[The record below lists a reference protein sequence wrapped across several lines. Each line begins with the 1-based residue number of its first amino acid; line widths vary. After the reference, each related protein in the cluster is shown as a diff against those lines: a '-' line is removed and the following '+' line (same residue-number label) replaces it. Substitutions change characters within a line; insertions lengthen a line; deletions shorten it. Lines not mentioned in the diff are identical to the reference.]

1 MFRVG
6 SIFIPV
12 TKLEEASLWY
22 EKNLGVKK
30 IQEWGEGS
38 EKGIGYYF
46 SDGLT
51 QLGLVQVEKAASS
64 EFQVNEKVRN
74 AYFNFLV
81 EDIESVYNQLRN
93 NGVRTTQLSDFGGMT
108 CFDFYDLDGN
118 SFSVVNEVKDSPFH
132 TDHVKKLQQREA

>member
-12 TKLEEASLWY
+12 TNLEEASVWY

-30 IQEWGEGS
+30 IQGWGEGS

-46 SDGLT
+46 SDGST
-51 QLGLVQVEKAASS
+51 QLGLVQVKKAASS
-64 EFQVNEKVRN
+64 EFHVNDNIRN

-81 EDIESVYNQLRN
+81 EDIESVYNQLRS
-93 NGVRTTQLSDFGGMT
+93 NGVNTTPLEDFGGMT

-132 TDHVKKLQQREA
+132 TDHVKKLQQSKV

>member
-12 TKLEEASLWY
+12 TNLEEASLWY

-30 IQEWGEGS
+30 IQAWEEGT

-51 QLGLVQVEKAASS
+51 QLGLVQVKKAASS
-64 EFQVNEKVRN
+64 EFHVNDNIRN

-81 EDIESVYNQLRN
+81 EDIESVYNQLRR
-93 NGVRTTQLSDFGGMT
+93 NGVKTTQLEDFCGMT
-108 CFDFYDLDGN
+108 FFDFCDLDGN

-132 TDHVKKLQQREA
+132 TDHVKKLQQSEA